1 MYKLKYISYKFLEPQ
16 ELSDPTKCVITTH
29 LDNGNPD
36 EVSTLDYMLVG
47 MQLNPNYMTTDRL
60 FMLLEDHFIE
70 HKVTDYIDKL
80 DEFVVG
86 FIKHLMKLKGK

>member
-1 MYKLKYISYKFLEPQ
+1 MHKLKNITYHFLEPQ
-16 ELSDPTKCVITTH
+16 DIEDLSKCVITAH

-47 MQLNPNYMTTDRL
+47 IDLNPNYMTTDRL

-70 HKVTDYIDKL
+70 HKVTDYMDKL
-80 DEFVVG
+80 DDFVVR
-86 FIKHLMKLKGK
+86 FIKYLMKLKSE

>member
-1 MYKLKYISYKFLEPQ
+1 MNTLKHITYHFLEPQ
-16 ELSDPTKCVITTH
+16 ELSDPAKCVITTH

-36 EVSTLDYMLVG
+36 EDSTLDYMLVG
-47 MQLNPNYMTTDRL
+47 MQLNPSYMTTDRL
-60 FMLLEDHFIE
+60 FMPLEDHFIE
-70 HKVTDYIDKL
+70 HKVTNYIDKL

>member
-1 MYKLKYISYKFLEPQ
+1 MYKLKNITYRFLEPQ
-16 ELSDPTKCVITTH
+16 ELSDPAKCVITAY

-47 MQLNPNYMTTDRL
+47 MQLNPNYMTSDRL